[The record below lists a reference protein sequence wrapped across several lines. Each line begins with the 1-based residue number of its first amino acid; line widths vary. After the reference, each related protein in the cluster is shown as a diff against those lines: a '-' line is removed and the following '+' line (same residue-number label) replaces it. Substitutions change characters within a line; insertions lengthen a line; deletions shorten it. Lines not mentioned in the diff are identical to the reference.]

1 MKINLTDVQIEQMAS
16 IFRNMNALAKD
27 KEFMKML
34 KYAEQHMDS
43 NDFRSIELA
52 NFTENIIDTAKNN
65 SNIGADK
72 ACVLPPK
79 YPFYSYNE
87 DRT

>member
-1 MKINLTDVQIEQMAS
+1 MKIKLTDTQIEQMAV

-34 KYAEQHMDS
+34 KHAEKHMDQ
-43 NDFRSIELA
+43 NDDRSIELA

-65 SNIGADK
+65 FEYWNRSQ
-72 ACVLPPK
+72 
-79 YPFYSYNE
+79 
-87 DRT
+87 

>member
-1 MKINLTDVQIEQMAS
+1 MKINLTDAQIEQMAA

-65 SNIGADK
+65 FNYWS
-72 ACVLPPK
+72 
-79 YPFYSYNE
+79 
-87 DRT
+87 R